1 MNTDFYLS
9 ALILSTFRSYDS
21 LRADFSPGIN
31 CIFGKNGAG
40 KTNILDA
47 LHFLSLTRGFRSTAD
62 KQAVKEGEAYFMIEG
77 QYHKR
82 GENQNTQC
90 NFLPGKGKKILVNG
104 VPLTKMSTHIGELPL
119 VSILPEDTE
128 MIKGGSTLRR
138 AFLDT
143 LIAQYDK
150 EYLNALIFYKK
161 ILDQR
166 NALLKWMGENKTF
179 DKDQLQIWTE
189 QLIPRGIQIVQI
201 RNQFLEDFTPYFT
214 GFFHKI
220 VSESETPEISY
231 LPSVSDNT
239 VSGWQEAMEK
249 SLSKDRALEIT
260 STGTHKDDLSFKIH
274 GREAKT
280 FGSQGQQKTFVIS
293 LKLAEHKLITDKL
306 NCPPILLL
314 DDIFDKLDEHRLK
327 SIAEILGHDT
337 QGQIFITDTSY
348 ERLHS
353 VFTDSPKEV
362 QYFQVKNHTLKGYS
376 LE

>member
-1 MNTDFYLS
+1 MLTLN
-9 ALILSTFRSYDS
+9 TFRSYDS
-21 LRADFSPGIN
+21 LKVSFSCGIN
-31 CIFGKNGAG
+31 CIFGKNGGG

-47 LHFLSLTRGFRSTAD
+47 LHFLSITRGFRSATD

-77 QYHKR
+77 QYHKM
-82 GENQNTQC
+82 GENQNVQC

-104 VPLTKMSTHIGELPL
+104 VPLAKMSGHIGELPL

-143 LIAQYDK
+143 LISQYDK
-150 EYLNALIFYKK
+150 EYLNALINYKK

-166 NALLKWMGENKTF
+166 NALLKWMGENKSF
-179 DKDQLQIWTE
+179 DNVQLQIWTE
-189 QLIPRGIQIVQI
+189 QLIPWGIQIAQKRI
-201 RNQFLEDFTPYFT
+201 RFLEDFVPYFT
-214 GFFHKI
+214 DFFHKI

-239 VSGWQEAMEK
+239 VSGWKEALGK
-249 SLSKDRALEIT
+249 CLPKDRAIEST
-260 STGTHKDDLSFKIH
+260 SAGTHKDDLIFKIH

-327 SIAEILGHDT
+327 SIADILGLDT
-337 QGQIFITDTSY
+337 HGQIFITDTSY

-362 QYFQVKNHTLKGYS
+362 QYLQVKNNRIQEYKA
-376 LE
+376 E